1 MSSRTLTDFNAS
13 PCRDDVETGGG
24 EEVAE
29 ERDVVEAEAQTGRSE
44 IELGLIVRA
53 DQPEFPLHDLE
64 TGFSA
69 KALELFGGHFGALD
83 AQQFCDPGGIF
94 LEYS

>member
-1 MSSRTLTDFNAS
+1 M
-13 PCRDDVETGGG
+13 
-24 EEVAE
+24 
-29 ERDVVEAEAQTGRSE
+29 VEAETQTGRSE

-64 TGFSA
+64 TDFSA
-69 KALELFGGHFGALD
+69 KTLEFLRSHLGALD
-83 AQQFCDPGGIF
+83 AQQLFNLCGIF